1 VSSAWNLALAMPVVL
16 AMSSPAPAAP
26 ATPPT
31 GDQITRWVE
40 QLGDNDFATRQK
52 ASQRLWEAGKP
63 AEAALK
69 AAARSDDLEVRRR
82 ASEILDKFRWGIYP
96 DTPREVVTQIER
108 YQSGTQQ
115 TKQEAVRK
123 LFDLGGKGCAA
134 LVKVAAAE
142 PDPEARQ
149 HLFQQIALDA
159 GRAFASLM
167 AEDDFTTL
175 EQLLELGLA
184 VEHGD
189 PMYQN
194 YAAYWMLRGKL
205 DERIKEVRAKL
216 GGEKDTT
223 TWEVLTY
230 LYRARGDLASAREA
244 AEKTGRQ
251 ELLEQVL
258 ADQGD
263 WAALAKLADG
273 RDSTG
278 DFQALGFRVAYHRLA
293 GDGPGLEKAVAD
305 LQKQVGDQT
314 TDEVVWLCAKALFLN
329 GRPREALALMEKR
342 KSKAV
347 LFEVL
352 AAQLRFGEALA
363 LVEKS
368 KPEDTPDLQALKVFQ
383 ARTLYLLGDRDK
395 AVKQFRSLGDAV
407 QQGQNASWNDLLI
420 KTEYRVGLKDLAL
433 EHCARI
439 LVTAQAENRQE
450 QFLGL
455 IFPKQGDRAAVW
467 WRFLRD
473 RPGPEDPVA
482 TLRRVRDL
490 MEGRTSGKELEALA
504 GEAEAAAQRLQPAER
519 EPWLLAVAETCLAA
533 GLDSVG
539 RGYLEKAAA
548 EGTTP
553 AAPLR
558 LGDYLA
564 GKKQW
569 EQAAARYGQAWEKDR
584 KQPLALYLRGW
595 ALSQGGA
602 AGEGAKLMDLAHWVP
617 LGDEPAR
624 QQFAAELR
632 KRGHDEAAR
641 RERAVLFA
649 VGKPVSFYAGEAL
662 RETALD
668 ELARKEYLKA
678 ADDQD
683 RALLRLLQPYT
694 EFIEKAAYVG
704 VPSYV
709 HRLRALGLLAAGR
722 ADEAR
727 KEADVCLALLPG
739 SVELPMQLVP
749 ELEKHGRKKDADDL
763 FARTLATH
771 EKLCADY
778 PRGAWVHNNLAWLC
792 AACRRNLDAG
802 LEHARTAVELD
813 PDNAGYLDTL
823 AEVHFQRGDRDKAV
837 ELMKQC
843 LAKDAKNVYF
853 QKQLK
858 RFEAGDRSAEIP
870 SAAEN

>member
-1 VSSAWNLALAMPVVL
+1 VSSAWNVALALPLVV
-16 AMSSPAPAAP
+16 AVSSPAPAAP

-31 GDQITRWVE
+31 ADQISRWVE

-69 AAARSDDLEVRRR
+69 GAAQSDDLEVRRR

-96 DTPREVVTQIER
+96 DTPKEVVTQIER

-134 LVKVAAAE
+134 VIKVAVAE
-142 PDPEARQ
+142 PDPEVRRQ
-149 HLFQQIALDA
+149 LFQQISVDA
-159 GRAFASLM
+159 GRAFSSLV

-184 VEHGD
+184 MEHSD

-194 YAAYWMLRGKL
+194 YAAYWLLRGKL
-205 DERIKEVRAKL
+205 DERIKEVRAKV
-216 GGEKDTT
+216 GAEKDT

-230 LYRARGDLASAREA
+230 LYRAKGDLTSAREA
-244 AEKTGRQ
+244 AEKSGRQ
-251 ELLEQVL
+251 DLLEQVL

-263 WAALAKLADG
+263 WAGLAKLADG
-273 RDSTG
+273 RDNTG
-278 DFQALGFRVAYHRLA
+278 NFEGLGFRVAYHRLA
-293 GDGPGLEKAVAD
+293 GDGPGFEKAVAD

-314 TDEVVWLCAKALFLN
+314 TDEVVWLLAKALFLN
-329 GRPREALALMEKR
+329 GRPREAVALLEKR
-342 KSKAV
+342 KTKAA
-347 LFEVL
+347 LFEIL
-352 AAQLRFGEALA
+352 SAQLKFGEALD
-363 LVEKS
+363 LVKNANREN
-368 KPEDTPDLQALKVFQ
+368 TPDLQVLEVLQ

-395 AVKQFRSLGDAV
+395 GLAAFRRLGDDV
-407 QQGQNASWNDLLI
+407 KQGQNNSWNDLLI
-420 KTEYRVGLKDLAL
+420 KSEYRVGLKDLAL
-433 EHCARI
+433 EHCARL
-439 LVTAQAENRQE
+439 LVTNQAENRQE
-450 QFLGL
+450 HFLGL
-455 IFPKQGDRAAVW
+455 VFPKQGDRAAVW

-473 RPGPEDPVA
+473 RPGPEDPVV
-482 TLRRVRDL
+482 TMRRVRDL
-490 MEGRTSGKELEALA
+490 VEGRTAGKELEGLA
-504 GEAEAAAQRLQPAER
+504 GEAEAAAQRLQPAQR
-519 EPWLLAVAETCLAA
+519 EPWLLALAETCLAA
-533 GLDSVG
+533 GLESAG

-548 EGTTP
+548 EATTP
-553 AAPLR
+553 AAALR

-569 EQAAARYGQAWEKDR
+569 EQAAVRYAQAWEKDR
-584 KQPLALYLRGW
+584 KQPLPLYLRGW
-595 ALSQGGA
+595 ALTQGGA

-632 KRGHDEAAR
+632 KRGHDDAAR
-641 RERAVLFA
+641 RERELLFA

-662 RETALD
+662 RESALD
-668 ELARKEYLKA
+668 EVARKEFLKA

-694 EFIEKAAYVG
+694 EFVERAAYVG
-704 VPSYV
+704 VPAYV
-709 HRLRALGLLAAGR
+709 HRLRVLGLLAAGR

-727 KEADVCLALLPG
+727 KETDVCLALLPG

-749 ELEKHGRKKDADDL
+749 ELEKAGRKKDADDL

-771 EKLCADY
+771 EKLCTDY

-792 AACRRNLDAG
+792 AACRRNLDTA
-802 LEHARTAVELD
+802 LEHARTAVEQD

-843 LAKDAKNVYF
+843 LVRDAKNVYF

-858 RFEAGDRSAEIP
+858 RFETGDRSAEIP
-870 SAAEN
+870 SAEN